1 MRLAPPFYLQFKAG
15 ASENVVDFPSG
26 PFSICNIMST
36 YNYTTPYTVPL
47 RPLPVETELVGGAGV
62 VALLS
67 LRPLAIGAPV
77 GGKRRRLDLF
87 G

>member
-1 MRLAPPFYLQFKAG
+1 MEKTLVYVLAP
-15 ASENVVDFPSG
+15 
-26 PFSICNIMST
+26 T
-36 YNYTTPYTVPL
+36 HYTTPYTVPL

>member
-1 MRLAPPFYLQFKAG
+1 MIYLTLTAVYMQHYIQ
-15 ASENVVDFPSG
+15 PM
-26 PFSICNIMST
+26 CNRRSSAI
-36 YNYTTPYTVPL
+36 NYTVPL